1 MTTLNTRL
9 RHLNKDRVGAGI
21 LVALGVAITG
31 AGLTYR
37 MGTLTRMG
45 AGFIPVVL
53 GTLLALVGV
62 AIGITAEPGDF
73 GTAETMHM
81 EWRGWLCVLGGIL
94 SFALLGVYGGLVPAT
109 FFSVLIAA
117 LGDRANSLRDALLLA
132 VAITVAGVLIFVYG
146 LKMTFPL
153 FTWG

>member
-1 MTTLNTRL
+1 MHDLSTLR
-9 RHLNKDRVGAGI
+9 RLNKDRVSAGI
-21 LVALGVAITG
+21 LVVLGVAITG

-53 GTLLALVGV
+53 GTLLAMVGV
-62 AIGITAEPGDF
+62 AIGVTAEPGDF
-73 GTAETMHM
+73 GTAQSMPM

-94 SFALLGVYGGLVPAT
+94 AFALLGVYGGMVPAT

-132 VAITVAGVLIFVYG
+132 LAITVTGVLIFVYG